1 MRALI
6 IAAMLML
13 AGCAGWF
20 PIDRHSA
27 LPPNPAHIPDS
38 LTKPCDRLIAI
49 PDRDLTQE
57 EATAL
62 WAAERKAH
70 GACIRKDDKL
80 IKAAEAL
87 EKQGQKQ

>member
-1 MRALI
+1 MRVAVIFIALS
-6 IAAMLML
+6 LT
-13 AGCAGWF
+13 GCASWF
-20 PIDRHSA
+20 PNRHSV
-27 LPPNPAHIPDS
+27 LPPTPAHIPDS
-38 LTKPCDRLIAI
+38 LKKPCDRLITI

-80 IKAAEAL
+80 IKAADAL
-87 EKQGQKQ
+87 EKQGRKQ